1 MNVERIR
8 EELEKEKEENDKITD
23 MIDLIYLIL
32 GRNNE

>member
-1 MNVERIR
+1 MSVEQIR
-8 EELEKEKEENDKITD
+8 EELEKERIETDKLTD